1 MAEMLNFPTGEK
13 EPVEVENNEIET
25 NEDMTLDQLDALAN
39 QLNIESVKSDL
50 SNKQEAL
57 RSHREN
63 MAKAITGGEDSLD
76 QIVEMLKKFDT
87 VKELQDYLNKG
98 KENVERFFGE
108 TNATVDVD
116 FDDYGRELEFKKG
129 FLVYLKESEI
139 AYANIDA
146 EYAKLDEYQKE
157 FELNMKEVATQLA
170 DNVLGYIAML
180 RDKAQTFTDEKKKQ
194 NLLDAAD
201 YIESGYTYK
210 IFGDTLDNHPSVKT
224 NCIKELEEAKKDKG
238 AQFSSIG
245 GRYLKKKEKHSKAS
259 LIGFISDYEK
269 GHKSFEEY
277 ILVEGQYEYTDLFV
291 YSLIRWFAMADWSDK
306 KITALHS
313 SVCMVLKKV
322 VDNTIDPDVKA
333 DVINAIIDYLKK
345 FN

>member
-13 EPVEVENNEIET
+13 ELVEVENNEIET

-108 TNATVDVD
+108 TNSTVDVD
-116 FDDYGRELEFKKG
+116 FDDYSRELDFKKG
-129 FLVYLKESEI
+129 FLIYLKESEI

-180 RDKAQTFTDEKKKQ
+180 KDKAQTFTDQKKKQ
-194 NLLDAAD
+194 NLH
-201 YIESGYTYK
+201 YK
-210 IFGDTLDNHPSVKT
+210 EVMQI
-224 NCIKELEEAKKDKG
+224 A
-238 AQFSSIG
+238 
-245 GRYLKKKEKHSKAS
+245 
-259 LIGFISDYEK
+259 
-269 GHKSFEEY
+269 
-277 ILVEGQYEYTDLFV
+277 
-291 YSLIRWFAMADWSDK
+291 
-306 KITALHS
+306 
-313 SVCMVLKKV
+313 
-322 VDNTIDPDVKA
+322 
-333 DVINAIIDYLKK
+333 
-345 FN
+345 